1 METAKLTVRL
11 PKRLHQTLRKQAVRS
26 AQSLNKVIVST
37 LWRGLER
44 EEAEPL
50 SEHER
55 VMRTIRKSGLWEPMG
70 PGWDKYIE
78 GAPDMT
84 AEWLRESLRGIHPLT
99 FVSADNV
106 LCEAARA
113 EGMPAENPNPQ

>member
-11 PKRLHQTLRKQAVRS
+11 PKQLHQTLRERAVRS

-44 EEAEPL
+44 KETTPP
-50 SEHER
+50 SEYER
-55 VMRTIRKSGLWEPMG
+55 TMAAIRKSGLWEPMG
-70 PGWDKYIE
+70 PGWNKYIE

-84 AEWLRESLRGIHPLT
+84 AKELRESLRGIAPL
-99 FVSADNV
+99 SEDIIADRG
-106 LCEAARA
+106 ER
-113 EGMPAENPNPQ
+113 

>member
-11 PKRLHQTLRKQAVRS
+11 PKQLHQTLQERAVRS

-37 LWRGLER
+37 LWRGLEP

-55 VMRTIRKSGLWEPMG
+55 VMCTIRKSGLWEPTG

-84 AEWLRESLRGIHPLT
+84 VEELREALRGIPPL
-99 FVSADNV
+99 SEDIIADRG
-106 LCEAARA
+106 ER
-113 EGMPAENPNPQ
+113 

>member
-11 PKRLHQTLRKQAVRS
+11 PKQLHQILRERAARS
-26 AQSLNKVIVST
+26 AQSLNKVIVNT

-55 VMRTIRKSGLWEPMG
+55 VMRAIRKSGLWEPTG

-84 AEWLRESLRGIHPLT
+84 VEELREALRGISPL
-99 FVSADNV
+99 SEDIIADRG
-106 LCEAARA
+106 ER
-113 EGMPAENPNPQ
+113 